1 MKSLFHIFRTKST
14 VSFHSAFDRDTSIAI
29 PTILATML
37 KNKRYHVDSCLSSVK
52 RVCYNK
58 NVAQR
63 TCNDPKQVR
72 KVVCAG
78 FFVRK

>member
-14 VSFHSAFDRDTSIAI
+14 VSFHSAFDRDPSIAI
-29 PTILATML
+29 PAILATIL
-37 KNKRYHVDSCLSSVK
+37 KKKGYHMDSCLSSVK

-63 TCNDPKQVR
+63 TCSDP
-72 KVVCAG
+72 
-78 FFVRK
+78 